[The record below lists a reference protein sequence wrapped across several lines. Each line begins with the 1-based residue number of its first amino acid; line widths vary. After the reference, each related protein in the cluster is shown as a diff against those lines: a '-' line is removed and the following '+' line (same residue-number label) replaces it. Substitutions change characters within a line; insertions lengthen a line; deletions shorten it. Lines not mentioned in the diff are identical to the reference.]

1 VVGTAYSYMDKNN
14 YTANTVGSTWKF
26 AIPQY
31 FPPSVLVRMEI
42 IKRKHQD
49 SIYHTGQS
57 YIYTSNNITFGNNSG
72 KTSTT
77 PNQISG
83 GISYDTARSI
93 IDSVIFMYHFKA
105 SLFTTLKQKAAY
117 LLADNSAPDAVNNP
131 GNPDILFPMV
141 TAEGFDVYDVNGYQY
156 TPVNGNGITYF
167 TQPLTYFFD
176 NSAVNPVYISTFPD
190 PALSDSEISSMEVGL
205 NNTAA
210 STAGAPP
217 KKESQPNNINNN
229 SRGNPKNNKPVN
241 INNEIHH

>member
-1 VVGTAYSYMDKNN
+1 
-14 YTANTVGSTWKF
+14 
-26 AIPQY
+26 
-31 FPPSVLVRMEI
+31 
-42 IKRKHQD
+42 
-49 SIYHTGQS
+49 
-57 YIYTSNNITFGNNSG
+57 
-72 KTSTT
+72 
-77 PNQISG
+77 
-83 GISYDTARSI
+83 
-93 IDSVIFMYHFKA
+93 MYHFKA

-176 NSAVNPVYISTFPD
+176 NSYNAWISAAMKAGFTAVNPVYISTFPE